1 MKTLILSCNTGEGH
15 NACARAIKE
24 YYDAVGEECFIM
36 DSLSFVSEEVSKIV
50 AKGHILIYRKFS
62 PVFEWGYEFAQ
73 NHPKHFDQKRP
84 IYQFFAQGAEALWN
98 YIVQN
103 RYDSI
108 ICTHPFAALM
118 ITEVRRRCGLTA
130 DTAFVATDYTCCP
143 GVNCSDMGIYFI
155 PDAALTAEFI
165 EQKVPAEKLCPSG
178 IPIRQVFYSEEP
190 KVEAKKSFGVDPNHK
205 HIVMAC
211 GSMGC
216 GPIESL
222 SETIEPLLGGS
233 TELTIVCGTNER
245 LEASMR
251 QIHANESCIHVRG
264 FVKNMSLLLD
274 SADVYVT
281 KPGGLSITEAMAKA
295 VPMVLVNAVGGC
307 ESYNLNHLLQLK
319 QAVTG
324 DSIEEL
330 AEICVQAAKNWPHDV
345 PPDGPGSLNGAKIIY
360 ETMKKR
366 NLCYEANKEG
376 AACTTG

>member
-1 MKTLILSCNTGEGH
+1 MKTLILSCTTGEGH

-24 YYDAVGEECFIM
+24 YYDAVGEACFIM

-62 PVFEWGYEFAQ
+62 PVFEWGYEYAQ
-73 NHPKHFDQKRP
+73 NHPKQFDQKKP
-84 IYQFFAQGAEALWN
+84 LYQFFAQGTKALYR
-98 YIVQN
+98 YITEN
-103 RYDSI
+103 GYDAI

-118 ITEVRRRCGLTA
+118 VTEVRRRCGLTA

-143 GVNCSDMGIYFI
+143 GVNCSDVDTYFI
-155 PDAALTAEFI
+155 PDAALLREF
-165 EQKVPAEKLCPSG
+165 EDQEVPAQKLCPSG
-178 IPIRQVFYSEEP
+178 IPIRQVFYSAES
-190 KVEAKKSFGVDPNHK
+190 KVEAKKAFSIAPQRK

-216 GPIESL
+216 GPIEDL
-222 SETIEPLLGGS
+222 SETIAPLLKGDM
-233 TELTIVCGTNER
+233 ELTIVCGTNEK

-251 QIHANESCIHVRG
+251 QIHENAPNVHVHG
-264 FVKNMSLLLD
+264 FVRNMSLLLD
-274 SADVYVT
+274 SADVYIT
-281 KPGGLSITEAMAKA
+281 KPGGLSITEAMAKN

-307 ESYNLNHLLQLK
+307 ESYNLNHLLLLK

-324 DSIEEL
+324 DSLGQL
-330 AEICVQAAKNWPHDV
+330 AEVCVQTAKEWPHPV
-345 PPDGPGSLNGAKIIY
+345 HPDSPGALNGAKIIY

-366 NLCYEANKEG
+366 NLAYEAHQQG